1 MLGVDNM
8 KNKTK
13 EEMKTH
19 HIDSYKNTIIEMIK
33 NNTNSLVD
41 DDIMSLIRK
50 PPLDSMDLIQS
61 KFLSMSKKNKIIL
74 NSDEL
79 SKILNNYR
87 SRVLEISSKIKK
99 IRITDLSKKITST
112 KLKDNEIIKINKKDF
127 IQINKDIKKI
137 IKEQVSLSIE
147 KEILKHIDSVFAK
160 NIDPKTKD
168 KIIKDMTKYLKKN
181 YLSQLMENIDI
192 KILVKDTTL
201 INNSKEQAERYLFTL
216 NNSRLL
222 NELD

>member
-1 MLGVDNM
+1 M

-13 EEMKTH
+13 EELREQ
-19 HIDSYKNTIIEMIK
+19 HIESYKNTIIEIIK

-61 KFLSMSKKNKIIL
+61 KFLTLAKKNKIVL
-74 NSDEL
+74 NNDQMN
-79 SKILNNYR
+79 KIINNYR
-87 SRVLEISSKIKK
+87 KNILILSEQIKDIRKKELIKK
-99 IRITDLSKKITST
+99 VDSI

-127 IQINKDIKKI
+127 TSINKDIKKI
-137 IKEQVSLSIE
+137 VKEKINNSIE
-147 KEILKHIDSVFAK
+147 KEILSSIDLVFTK
-160 NIDPKTKD
+160 DIDPRIEEKFTND
-168 KIIKDMTKYLKKN
+168 ITKYLKKN
-181 YLSQLMENIDI
+181 YIHQLLENIDI

-201 INNSKEQAERYLFTL
+201 INITKEQAERYIFTL

>member
-1 MLGVDNM
+1 M

-222 NELD
+222 NELDWKLVY

>member
-1 MLGVDNM
+1 M

-13 EEMKTH
+13 EEMKLH

-61 KFLSMSKKNKIIL
+61 KFLSMAKKNKIIL

-87 SRVLEISSKIKK
+87 SRVIEISNKIKK
-99 IRITDLSKKITST
+99 IRITDLSKNITSS
-112 KLKDNEIIKINKKDF
+112 KIKDNEVIKIIKKDF
-127 IQINKDIKKI
+127 TQINKDIKKL

-147 KEILKHIDSVFAK
+147 KEILKHIDSVFTK
-160 NIDPKTKD
+160 NIDPKIKD
-168 KIIKDMTKYLKKN
+168 KIIKEMTKYLKKN
-181 YLSQLMENIDI
+181 YLSQLLENIDI

-201 INNSKEQAERYLFTL
+201 MNNAKEQAERYLFTL

-222 NELD
+222 NDLD

>member
-1 MLGVDNM
+1 M

>member
-1 MLGVDNM
+1 MQNNSKKDIRNQ
-8 KNKTK
+8 
-13 EEMKTH
+13 
-19 HIDSYKNTIIEMIK
+19 HIVNYKNTIIEVIK

-61 KFLSMSKKNKIIL
+61 KFLSMAKKNKIVL

-87 SRVLEISSKIKK
+87 HEIIGLSDNLKK
-99 IRITDLSKKITST
+99 IRVDELVKKVNSS
-112 KLKDNEIIKINKKDF
+112 KLKDNEILKINKKDF
-127 IQINKDIKKI
+127 TGINKEIKKL
-137 IKEQVSLSIE
+137 IKGKVNDTTQ
-147 KEILKHIDSVFAK
+147 KEILDKVELLFSKDTNSDI
-160 NIDPKTKD
+160 KD
-168 KIIKDMTKYLKKN
+168 KIKKEITKYLKKQ
-181 YLSQLMENIDI
+181 YLSQLIENIDI

-201 INNSKEQAERYLFTL
+201 INSTKEQSERYLFTL

-222 NELD
+222 KD

>member
-13 EEMKTH
+13 EEMKIH

-61 KFLSMSKKNKIIL
+61 KFLSMAKKNKVIL
-74 NSDEL
+74 KTDEL
-79 SKILNNYR
+79 NKILNNYR
-87 SRVLEISSKIKK
+87 SRVLEISNKIKK

-112 KLKDNEIIKINKKDF
+112 RIKDNEVIKINKKDF
-127 IQINKDIKKI
+127 TQINKDIKKL
-137 IKEQVSLSIE
+137 IKEQASLSIE
-147 KEILKHIDSVFAK
+147 KEILKHIDSVFTK

-168 KIIKDMTKYLKKN
+168 KIIKEMTNYLKKN
-181 YLSQLMENIDI
+181 YLSQLLESIDI

-201 INNSKEQAERYLFTL
+201 MNNAKEQSERYLFTL

-222 NELD
+222 NDLN

>member
-1 MLGVDNM
+1 M

-13 EEMKTH
+13 EEMKLH

-61 KFLSMSKKNKIIL
+61 KFLSMAKKNKIIL

-87 SRVLEISSKIKK
+87 SRVIEISNKIKK
-99 IRITDLSKKITST
+99 IRITDLSKKITSS
-112 KLKDNEIIKINKKDF
+112 KIKDNEVIKINKKDF
-127 IQINKDIKKI
+127 TQINKDIKKL

-147 KEILKHIDSVFAK
+147 KEILKHIDSVFTK
-160 NIDPKTKD
+160 NIDPKIKD
-168 KIIKDMTKYLKKN
+168 KIIKEMTKYLKKN
-181 YLSQLMENIDI
+181 YLSQLLENIDI

-201 INNSKEQAERYLFTL
+201 MNNAKEQAERYLFTL

-222 NELD
+222 NDLD

>member
-13 EEMKTH
+13 EEMKLH

-61 KFLSMSKKNKIIL
+61 KFLSMAKKNKIIL

-87 SRVLEISSKIKK
+87 SRVIEISNKIKK
-99 IRITDLSKKITST
+99 IRITDLSKKINST
-112 KLKDNEIIKINKKDF
+112 KLKNNEIIKINKKDF
-127 IQINKDIKKI
+127 TQINKDIKKL
-137 IKEQVSLSIE
+137 IK
-147 KEILKHIDSVFAK
+147 
-160 NIDPKTKD
+160 
-168 KIIKDMTKYLKKN
+168 
-181 YLSQLMENIDI
+181 
-192 KILVKDTTL
+192 
-201 INNSKEQAERYLFTL
+201 
-216 NNSRLL
+216 
-222 NELD
+222 

>member
-13 EEMKTH
+13 EEMKIH

-61 KFLSMSKKNKIIL
+61 KFLSMAKKNKVIL
-74 NSDEL
+74 KTDEL
-79 SKILNNYR
+79 NKILNNYR
-87 SRVLEISSKIKK
+87 SRVIEISNKIKK
-99 IRITDLSKKITST
+99 IRITDLSKKIAST
-112 KLKDNEIIKINKKDF
+112 KIKDNEVIKINKKDF
-127 IQINKDIKKI
+127 TQINKDIKKL
-137 IKEQVSLSIE
+137 IKEQASLSIE
-147 KEILKHIDSVFAK
+147 KEILKHIDSVFTK

-168 KIIKDMTKYLKKN
+168 KIIKEMTKYLKKN
-181 YLSQLMENIDI
+181 YLSQLLESIDI

-201 INNSKEQAERYLFTL
+201 MNNAKEQAERYLFTL
-216 NNSRLL
+216 SNSRLL
-222 NELD
+222 NDFE

>member
-13 EEMKTH
+13 EEMKIH

-99 IRITDLSKKITST
+99 IRITDFT
-112 KLKDNEIIKINKKDF
+112 
-127 IQINKDIKKI
+127 QINKDIKKL
-137 IKEQVSLSIE
+137 IKEQASLSIE
-147 KEILKHIDSVFAK
+147 KEILKHIDSVFTK

-168 KIIKDMTKYLKKN
+168 KIIKEMTKYLKKN
-181 YLSQLMENIDI
+181 YLSQLLESIDI

-201 INNSKEQAERYLFTL
+201 MNNAKEQAERYLFTL
-216 NNSRLL
+216 SNSRLL
-222 NELD
+222 NDFE

>member
-1 MLGVDNM
+1 M

-13 EEMKTH
+13 EELKLH

-41 DDIMSLIRK
+41 DDIMSLFRK

-61 KFLSMSKKNKIIL
+61 KFLSMAKKNKIIL

-79 SKILNNYR
+79 NKILNNYR
-87 SRVLEISSKIKK
+87 SRVIEISSKIKK

-112 KLKDNEIIKINKKDF
+112 KIKDNETMKINKKDF
-127 IQINKDIKKI
+127 TQINKDIKKL

-147 KEILKHIDSVFAK
+147 KEILKHIDSVFTK
-160 NIDPKTKD
+160 NIDSKTKD
-168 KIIKDMTKYLKKN
+168 KIIKEMTKYLKKN
-181 YLSQLMENIDI
+181 YLSQLLENIDI

-201 INNSKEQAERYLFTL
+201 MNNAKEQAEHYLFTL
-216 NNSRLL
+216 NNSRLFK
-222 NELD
+222 D

>member
-1 MLGVDNM
+1 M

-13 EEMKTH
+13 EEMKLH

-61 KFLSMSKKNKIIL
+61 KFLSMAKKNKIIL

-87 SRVLEISSKIKK
+87 SRVIEISNKIKK
-99 IRITDLSKKITST
+99 IRITDLSKKINST
-112 KLKDNEIIKINKKDF
+112 KLKNNEIIKINKKDF
-127 IQINKDIKKI
+127 TQINKDIKKL
-137 IKEQVSLSIE
+137 IKEHVSNSIE
-147 KEILKHIDSVFAK
+147 KEILKHIDTVFAK
-160 NIDPKTKD
+160 NIDSKTKD
-168 KIIKDMTKYLKKN
+168 KIIKEMTKYLKKN
-181 YLSQLMENIDI
+181 YLSQLLESIDI

-201 INNSKEQAERYLFTL
+201 MNNAKEQAERYLFTL
-216 NNSRLL
+216 SNSRLL
-222 NELD
+222 NDFE